1 MKTITLL
8 SWLVLAPLALADEVT
23 FYHGKDA
30 LKLQALPYVNPPYVH
45 FSQFLRGLGAEPQIR
60 EKQIEVELNKRKLIV
75 DLEAGMARFNKKD
88 VPFPLRLK
96 DGQYYARVD
105 MLCEIFTDL
114 LGRALIYDEPTRSLH
129 LPLSRELVVKLRA
142 RRLDDGY
149 RLILVY
155 SEAIGKPNV
164 RVEGRKMVLRIKE
177 KSIQLD
183 RSAYEDNEA
192 IEKIQ
197 VFTDLPDGST
207 ELLFVLAPEA
217 KKWIVEPY
225 TPENPRTVIKF
236 TGDFKGVKGD
246 KNKSTTAHRKIAR
259 IAIDP
264 GHGGVDKGAVGASG
278 LQEKDV
284 ALDLAL
290 RLEKALT
297 PDYEVVLTRREDALI
312 PLKTRTAIANRFN
325 ADLLISVHVNAT
337 LHSSATGSET
347 YYLSMD
353 ADVPDPHYQE
363 REAGEAGKV
372 PEDDL
377 TLILWDAAQ
386 AKSAEDSLLV
396 AKHIQDHLNLACD
409 IPSRGVKQAS
419 LKVLKGATMP
429 AVLVEV
435 GFISNAAE
443 EARLGTSEFRDKLVE
458 AIQKAVRRFDEDVRK
473 RAKTGENE

>member
-1 MKTITLL
+1 MKLIILL
-8 SWLVLAPLALADEVT
+8 GSLVLASLALADEVT
-23 FYHGKDA
+23 FFHGKDA
-30 LKLQALPYVNPPYVH
+30 IKLQALPYVNPPYVN
-45 FSQFLRGLGAEPQIR
+45 FFQFLRGLGAEPQVR
-60 EKQIEVELNKRKLIV
+60 DKQIEVEINKRKLAI
-75 DLEAGMARFNKKD
+75 DLEAGLARFNKKD
-88 VPFPLRLK
+88 APFPLRLK
-96 DGQYYARVD
+96 DGQYFARVD
-105 MLCEIFTDL
+105 MLSEIFSDL
-114 LGRALIYDEPTRSLH
+114 LGRALIYDESTRSLH
-129 LPLSRELVVKLRA
+129 LPLSRELVVKLRS

-155 SEAIGKPNV
+155 SDAVGKPTIK
-164 RVEGRKMVLRIKE
+164 VEGRKMVLRIKE

-183 RSAYEDNEA
+183 RSAYEDTEA
-192 IEKIQ
+192 IEKVQ
-197 VFTDLPDGST
+197 VFSDLPDGST
-207 ELLFVLAPEA
+207 EILFVLAPEA
-217 KKWIVEPY
+217 KKWFVEPFA
-225 TPENPRTVIKF
+225 PENPRTVIKF
-236 TGDFKGVKGD
+236 TGDFKAVKGD
-246 KNKSTTAHRKIAR
+246 KNKEQGAHRKIAR

-264 GHGGVDKGAVGASG
+264 GHGGVDKGAVGPTG

-297 PDYEVVLTRREDALI
+297 PDYEVVLTRREDTLI

-337 LHSSATGSET
+337 LLSSAMGSET

-363 REAGEAGKV
+363 SDNGAKL

-386 AKSAEDSLLV
+386 AKSAEDSLIV
-396 AKHIQDHLNLACD
+396 AKHIQDNLNLACD

-435 GFISNAAE
+435 GFISNPAE
-443 EARLGTSEFRDKLVE
+443 EARLFTGEFREKLVD

-473 RAKTGENE
+473 RAKADTE